1 MHEYK
6 GDKITI
12 FYDEHTCIHA
22 GECVKNLPSVFN
34 VNNKPWIDANG
45 ANLEETKRVIGM
57 CPSRALTYKEVVR

>member
-12 FYDEHTCIHA
+12 FYDENICIHA
-22 GECVKNLPSVFN
+22 GECVKNLSPVFN

-45 ANLEETKRVIGM
+45 ASVEETKRVIGL
-57 CPSRALTYKEVVR
+57 CPSGALTYKEVR